1 MPSRPTFAH
10 SRRLLGLTALLS
22 LTALPLSTPAF
33 AQGCQCGP
41 GMQSAALAQTD
52 AVDAID
58 TQAPEKA
65 SIPAT
70 GIYVN
75 DLYFTGANNIIVKRT
90 QVNYLPAP
98 RAQNCPSIGN
108 ESSMGRKAKAQ
119 YCQYSSSQTQ
129 SQEES
134 PRTAYVNPTM
144 DVYYSEAPAYVAN
157 RKPVVVL
164 IHGGNFRTND
174 KRNAI
179 NPARDPWQEGGESC
193 NTLADDLAKGDP
205 NSWALHARSYVCA
218 GYMAVSIN
226 YRMRDLTD
234 PPYRPATEVKDRVL
248 LYAGRPGE
256 RYDDRAW
263 ANARNLGIKDA
274 LDDLSSA
281 IRYLKANA
289 DKLGIDPARIVTL
302 GGSAGGALSM
312 MNALRANQM
321 GVDASG
327 YDSSVRAAISTG
339 ATLADETNRLVDP
352 QWQITPDRDDPSIQL
367 YHSAPC
373 DCGSGMSWE
382 SNVQPTKAYIEN
394 RSADGKRQGPPC
406 RIIAHNMTDANGN
419 PEYQHTIALTLH
431 DAATGEPGYAFG
443 LQTKRVRKFLYKQLQ
458 LCELRGES
466 CGI

>member
-1 MPSRPTFAH
+1 MPSRPSFAY
-10 SRRLLGLTALLS
+10 SRPLLGLAALFT
-22 LTALPLSTPAF
+22 LTALPLSTPAL

-41 GMQSAALAQTD
+41 GVQAQMPSPAD
-52 AVDAID
+52 AVEA
-58 TQAPEKA
+58 QALEKM
-65 SIPAT
+65 SIPST

-75 DLYFTGANNIIVKRT
+75 DLYFTGANNILVKRT
-90 QVNYLPAP
+90 QVAYLPAP
-98 RAQNCPSIGN
+98 RAQSCPSVGSK
-108 ESSMGRKAKAQ
+108 SSMGRQAKPE

-129 SQEES
+129 TQEET
-134 PRTAYVNPTM
+134 PRTHLINPMM
-144 DVYYSEAPAYVAN
+144 DLYYSDAPAYVAN

-179 NPARDPWQEGGESC
+179 NPARDPWQEKGESC
-193 NTLADDLAKGDP
+193 DTLSADLARGDP

-234 PPYRPATEVKDRVL
+234 PPYRPATDVKDRVL

-256 RYDDRAW
+256 RYDDRDW
-263 ANARNLGIKDA
+263 AAARNVGIKDA

-289 DKLGIDPARIVTL
+289 DALGIDPTRIVTL

-312 MNALRANQM
+312 MNAMRANQV
-321 GVDASG
+321 GPDASG
-327 YDSSVRAAISTG
+327 YDATVRAALSTG

-352 QWQITPDRDDPSIQL
+352 QWQITPDRGDPAIQL
-367 YHSAPC
+367 YHSDPC

-382 SNVQPTKAYIEN
+382 ANVLPTKSYIESRDAN
-394 RSADGKRQGPPC
+394 GKRQGPPC
-406 RIIAHNMTDANGN
+406 RVIPHNMTDQSGN

-443 LQTKRVRKFLYKQLQ
+443 LQAKRVRKFLYKQLQ

-466 CGI
+466 CSS